1 MKSIRNEP
9 SQEEID
15 RFWRQVK
22 QEIKQIPLAFER
34 KQQPALLTGIDV
46 YQVNFQSLY
55 NETIYGY
62 LLVPKN
68 KSQLPI
74 VIDYLG
80 YMNHLQNSFSLPTGH

>member
-34 KQQPALLTGIDV
+34 KQQPALLTGIEDR
-46 YQVNFQSLY
+46 
-55 NETIYGY
+55 
-62 LLVPKN
+62 
-68 KSQLPI
+68 KS
-74 VIDYLG
+74 VV
-80 YMNHLQNSFSLPTGH
+80 

>member
-46 YQVNFQSLY
+46 YQVISKVYTMKRF
-55 NETIYGY
+55 TAI
-62 LLVPKN
+62 
-68 KSQLPI
+68 
-74 VIDYLG
+74 
-80 YMNHLQNSFSLPTGH
+80 F